1 MLIVVV
7 IGIPLLSGTNI
18 IVQKLP
24 MQLEIKR
31 STNTI
36 YSALTKRNANCQ
48 QPRSETVFI
57 SEKSKILR
65 YAPRWFAG
73 RESVDFTSRKRWLVK
88 FKFLFFCVCIPLR
101 SSAILCRTFIADAF
115 IL

>member
-73 RESVDFTSRKRWLVK
+73 RESVDFTSRKWWLVK
-88 FKFLFFCVCIPLR
+88 FKFLSFFFVFHSDRLLFFAALSLQMPFL
-101 SSAILCRTFIADAF
+101 
-115 IL
+115 